1 MAESNSTTAR
11 KSTST
16 ARRKTAATRRSTTA
30 KKAATTRAT
39 RQTRANVP
47 TPARNPVKQA
57 QDLAERAVLV
67 QVGAALEA
75 RDRVVGTVSSITDTA
90 TSRPRAERQLKKFER
105 RGASARTQLE
115 REIRKTRTRVEREL
129 RQRRQRLERTVKRN
143 RGKLEREVKTA
154 RRDLEKQ
161 ARDLEKQ
168 ARDLQKNVAA
178 NVELVAAEAQ
188 NRVQGGIKSTAKL
201 VSDGSERAG
210 TVS

>member
-1 MAESNSTTAR
+1 MAETNTTAR
-11 KSTST
+11 KSTAT

-39 RQTRANVP
+39 RQATANVP
-47 TPARNPVKQA
+47 TPARNPVKQV

-161 ARDLEKQ
+161 ARE
-168 ARDLQKNVAA
+168 LQKNVAA

-188 NRVQGGIKSTAKL
+188 NRVQGGVKSTAKL
-201 VSDGSERAG
+201 VSDATERAG
-210 TVS
+210 AVS